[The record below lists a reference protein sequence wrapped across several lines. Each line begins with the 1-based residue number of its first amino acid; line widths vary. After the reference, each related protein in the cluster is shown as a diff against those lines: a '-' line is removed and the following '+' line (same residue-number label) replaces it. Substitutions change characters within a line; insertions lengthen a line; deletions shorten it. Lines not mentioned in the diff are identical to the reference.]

1 MPVQVAA
8 PAPAPRIPGVADGLL
23 LVEAEIARWVTS
35 SRVDF
40 LNQQTRHLFAAGGK
54 RLRSA
59 LTLAMTVALGGAIS
73 DEAVTAAAS
82 VEIVHAGSL
91 VHDDL
96 MDNASERRGVRT
108 VNAEWDAGPAVM
120 VGDFLLARA
129 GQAALSVSPAVAAEL
144 ARTFVELAEGQTLEM
159 LDSFNLDRSHENAL
173 RSVSLKTGALFRAG
187 CVMGA
192 LCAGSAAEEL
202 ERASRYGQRF
212 GEAFQ
217 IVDDLLDLASTTELL
232 GKPVG
237 NDLRQGVYT
246 LPLLRALDDDRLAPV
261 RQTLAE
267 RRDRLSDGEL
277 DDVLTALRRSAFIA
291 ETIADAR
298 RVAEEAAAALALPA
312 AGEALTALR
321 EFPVAY
327 LEWACS
333 LVRPR

>member
-8 PAPAPRIPGVADGLL
+8 PAPRIPGVEDGLL
-23 LVEAEIARWVTS
+23 LVEAEIRRWVTS
-35 SRVDF
+35 SQVGF
-40 LNQQTRHLFAAGGK
+40 LNQETRQLFAAGGK

-59 LTLAMTVALGGAIS
+59 LTLAMTVALGGSIG
-73 DEAVTAAAS
+73 DEAVTAATS

-129 GQAALSVSPAVAAEL
+129 GQAALSVSPAVADEL

-159 LDSFNLDRSHENAL
+159 LDAFNLDRSTENAL

-192 LCAGSAAEEL
+192 LCAGATPGEL

-217 IVDDLLDLASTTELL
+217 ILDDLLDLASTTELL

-237 NDLRQGVYT
+237 NDVRQGVYT

-267 RRDRLSDGEL
+267 RRDRLSDEEL
-277 DDVLTALRRSAFIA
+277 EGILTALQRSSFIEDTVA
-291 ETIADAR
+291 YAR
-298 RVAEEAAAALALPA
+298 RFSEEAAAALALPA
-312 AGEALTALR
+312 AGEALAALR
-321 EFPVAY
+321 DFPVAY
-327 LEWACS
+327 VEWARS
-333 LVRPR
+333 LIRRR

>member
-1 MPVQVAA
+1 MPVQAA
-8 PAPAPRIPGVADGLL
+8 APAPRIPGVEDGLL
-23 LVEAEIARWVTS
+23 LVEDEIRRWVTS
-35 SRVDF
+35 SQVEF
-40 LNQQTRHLFAAGGK
+40 LNRETGQLFAAGGK

-59 LTLAMTVALGGAIS
+59 LTLAMTAALGGSIS
-73 DEAVTAAAS
+73 DKAVTAAAS

-129 GQAALSVSPAVAAEL
+129 GQAALSVSPAVADEL

-159 LDSFNLDRSHENAL
+159 LDSFNLDRSTENAL

-192 LCAGSAAEEL
+192 LCAGSAADEL

-217 IVDDLLDLASTTELL
+217 ILDDLLDLASTTELL

-246 LPLLRALDDDRLAPV
+246 LPLLRALDDDRLAPA
-261 RQTLAE
+261 RQTLAQ
-267 RRDRLSDGEL
+267 RRDRLSDEEL
-277 DDVLTALRRSAFIA
+277 DGILTALQRSDFIEDTMA
-291 ETIADAR
+291 HAR
-298 RVAEEAAAALALPA
+298 RFSEDAAAALDLPA
-312 AGEALTALR
+312 ASEALVALR

-327 LEWACS
+327 LEWTRS
-333 LVRPR
+333 LIRRR